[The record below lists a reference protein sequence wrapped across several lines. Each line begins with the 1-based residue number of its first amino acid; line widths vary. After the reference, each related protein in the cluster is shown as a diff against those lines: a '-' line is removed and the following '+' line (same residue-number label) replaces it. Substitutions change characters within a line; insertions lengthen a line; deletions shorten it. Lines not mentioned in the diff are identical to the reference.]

1 MYVQTS
7 SSEDDV
13 INLRMI
19 TTRDSRRKRMRSKK
33 DESTLS
39 KYMKREIKTPTC
51 PIKPICFDSSSSSED
66 EVEKV
71 GGFPESVST
80 PPAVIPKDTYFKENW
95 LENITSKK
103 EKNEEKDP
111 VLQLVACV
119 NNGEPLVVTPEN
131 SEYFPIVDQ
140 ALVEIAKK
148 SLQESQ
154 KVDPAWSSTQLV
166 QEMKK
171 RGAKLTPAD
180 VSVMETSMLSSFLQ
194 IEKGSNEFD
203 AVIEELKG
211 MAASGALKR
220 GSAQHMIMR
229 NRIISLIDVLAIGR
243 EQCEEEIF
251 SR

>member
-19 TTRDSRRKRMRSKK
+19 TTRDSRRKRMRPKK
-33 DESTLS
+33 DESTLT

-66 EVEKV
+66 EVEKD
-71 GGFPESVST
+71 GLGFPESVSA

-95 LENITSKK
+95 LESITGKK
-103 EKNEEKDP
+103 EKSEEKDP
-111 VLQLVACV
+111 ILHLVACV
-119 NNGEPLVVTPEN
+119 NNGETLVATPEN
-131 SEYFPIVDQ
+131 LEYFPIVDQ

-148 SLQESQ
+148 SLQETQ
-154 KVDPAWSSTQLV
+154 KVDPTWSSSQLV

-180 VSVMETSMLSSFLQ
+180 VSVMETVMLSSFSK
-194 IEKGSNEFD
+194 IKKGSSEYD
-203 AVIEELKG
+203 AVIEVLKG

-243 EQCEEEIF
+243 EE
-251 SR
+251 S